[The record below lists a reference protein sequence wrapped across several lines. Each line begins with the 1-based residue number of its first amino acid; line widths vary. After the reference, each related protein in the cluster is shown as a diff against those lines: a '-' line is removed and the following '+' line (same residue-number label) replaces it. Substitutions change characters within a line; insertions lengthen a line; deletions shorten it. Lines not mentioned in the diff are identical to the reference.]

1 MLVASIPLARSSG
14 FLGPKNKL
22 MRKKLQETLEIRC
35 SLLVVFLL
43 FWGIIYKCM
52 YIYIFIF
59 IYTHIHIYIYISVNI
74 YSIYRIV

>member
-52 YIYIFIF
+52 YIYIYIYIY
-59 IYTHIHIYIYISVNI
+59 IYTYIYIYISVNI